1 MKLNYWP
8 CWVGV
13 FSSEVMSLT
22 ACAST
27 SHCFPFCLQT
37 ESFFYYD
44 DTNSCLVGLLAFKLL
59 GGRFWGISPSSYT
72 QVGSFKRWSIPC
84 TEEYATTSQ
93 RAMIEKMGARWGCHT
108 CGSRMMLQRTGSFK
122 FVGDHMP
129 PKSVAEKMNQTWMR
143 QWGLLKEVQFRF
155 YPQCVNCSQIQGSIL
170 SKVSKGLQSS
180 TQKSVFLPS
189 VWQASKLRGAGGGR
203 MAHYH
208 GSRFRINH
216 LTGGVLAAAT
226 IVGATDK
233 EIQRG
238 NLKRFES
245 MQDADHW
252 RKTMKATMDI
262 VNGKK

>member
-1 MKLNYWP
+1 M
-8 CWVGV
+8 
-13 FSSEVMSLT
+13 
-22 ACAST
+22 
-27 SHCFPFCLQT
+27 
-37 ESFFYYD
+37 
-44 DTNSCLVGLLAFKLL
+44 VGLVTFSLL

-93 RAMIEKMGARWGCHT
+93 RGMIEKMGARWGCHT

-129 PKSVAEKMNQTWMR
+129 PKSVAEHMNQAWFR
-143 QWGLLKEVQFRF
+143 EWGLWPKVKFRF
-155 YPQCVNCSQIQGSIL
+155 YPQCVNCSQMQGSIL
-170 SKVSKGLQSS
+170 SKASKGLQRSI
-180 TQKSVFLPS
+180 TFKKSVFLPYA
-189 VWQASKLRGAGGGR
+189 WQASKLRGAGGGR

-208 GSRFRINH
+208 GLRFRINH

-226 IVGATDK
+226 ILGATDK

-238 NLKRFES
+238 NLQRFES
-245 MQDADHW
+245 MIYHGW
-252 RKTMKATMDI
+252 KIMKAPMDM